1 VQRFLSQPFTVAEV
15 FTGMKG
21 QFVPLEESIDN
32 CKRLVAGEFD
42 DVPEPAFL
50 LKGNMDTV
58 LAAAKQMAADFAEQ
72 QGKSVEKDDEEEAAA
87 SGPSLMERRIS
98 ALYKFY
104 DERDAELDAERN
116 LFNEMKKKGEL
127 PADANW
133 DKFDEQKR
141 SKWTGAIENG
151 KIKPPPREE
160 LEQLLG

>member
-1 VQRFLSQPFTVAEV
+1 
-15 FTGMKG
+15 MKG

-58 LAAAKQMAADFAEQ
+58 LAAAKEMAAAFAEQ
-72 QGKSVEKDDEEEAAA
+72 QGKPTKEEEDAAEA
-87 SGPSLMERRIS
+87 SGPSLVERRIA

-104 DERDAELDAERN
+104 EARDAELDAERN

-127 PADANW
+127 PADATW

-141 SKWTGAIENG
+141 SKWTGSVENG
-151 KIKPPPREE
+151 KIKAPPRAELEE
-160 LEQLLG
+160 LLG